1 MEEEYGYIGEPDLG
15 EYNVGDFIKSLVLPE
30 TPIKR
35 AVRLQSQ
42 YGISAVTARQ
52 IVITSWGMAD
62 LFEHLCE
69 RIEPEKVVPKL
80 LGPITSNWTAIEKR
94 LDDSMRAQ
102 ICRVIEDDI
111 NGTITDSEA
120 RRAIATI
127 AEGGNHVT
135 EERTVVAD
143 ELVLSINEFLDAHPE
158 TIKDAKTNPKAANSV
173 IGHVMKAT
181 KGRFQSREIVEAVK
195 KELEKRS

>member
-15 EYNVGDFIKSLVLPE
+15 EYNVGEFANSLVLPE

-35 AVRLQSQ
+35 AVRLQGQ
-42 YGISAVTARQ
+42 YGISAVTAKQ
-52 IVITSWGMAD
+52 IVITSWGLAD

-69 RIEPEKVVPKL
+69 KIEPEKVVPKL
-80 LGPITSNWTAIEKR
+80 LGPITSNWNAIEQR
-94 LDDSMRAQ
+94 LDDNMRAQ

-127 AEGGNHVT
+127 AEGGDHVA
-135 EERTVVAD
+135 EDRTVVED
-143 ELVLSINEFLDAHPE
+143 ELVRSVNEFLDAHPE
-158 TIKDAKTNPKAANSV
+158 TVKDAKNNPKAANSV

-181 KGRFQSREIVEAVK
+181 QGKFQSKEIVEAVK
-195 KELEKRS
+195 KELEKRP